1 MKFFG
6 DAASKVLW
14 GIVILLA
21 VGAGLTWFIRG
32 VLSPP
37 DLSANNAGNTPT
49 STVTSPDDSDPAK
62 VTTVQ
67 ESEPT
72 SVVTT
77 DDNTVSGDEP
87 MPAIAQAEDVVME
100 VPERVEKG
108 GILKLYTNNDGNE
121 YPDPIQYSPEKI
133 LKTTGLSLIGNGEQ
147 SKFQEVS
154 GYLLVKEDG
163 NYNFVIDYPEDWN
176 YWARKREH
184 FRTRVDGQ
192 TLPTSKGGRLTL
204 EKGWHTISVFL
215 YAYRVDASAVRVSW
229 GREGEPLKPLQ
240 IWREADGEVA
250 QKPSPK
256 PTSSEN
262 PVGSTSSESSKTPES
277 TSQVEPTKKT
287 EEVR

>member
-1 MKFFG
+1 MRFFG

-14 GIVILLA
+14 AIVIILA

-32 VLSPP
+32 FLSPP
-37 DLSANNAGNTPT
+37 DLSANSGGNTPT
-49 STVTSPDDSDPAK
+49 NVVTSPDDSTP
-62 VTTVQ
+62 VTTI
-67 ESEPT
+67 EENEPT

-77 DDNTVSGDEP
+77 DNSTSPDNSTVNGDEP

-100 VPERVEKG
+100 VPEKVEKG

-133 LKTTGLSLIGNGEQ
+133 LKTTGLSLVGMGERG
-147 SKFQEVS
+147 KFQEVS
-154 GYLLVKEDG
+154 GYILVKEDG
-163 NYNFVIDYPEDWN
+163 NYNFVVDYPEDWN

-184 FRTRVDGQ
+184 FRTKIDGQ
-192 TLPTSKGGRLTL
+192 TLPTTKGGRLTL

-250 QKPSPK
+250 TK
-256 PTSSEN
+256 SEN
-262 PVGSTSSESSKTPES
+262 PVESSSSESSKTPES
-277 TSQVEPTKKT
+277 TSQVEPTEKT
-287 EEVR
+287 KEVR